1 MVKVVKGNRIEMTRG
16 DTLLLRVKVTV
27 GGVPYTPM
35 PGDSVRF
42 ALKRDDMDYYKKQF
56 KDASP
61 LVLRDIP
68 TDTMLL
74 RLEPEDTKGLDF
86 GDYVYDVQLTFA
98 SGFVRTFIADARLT
112 LCREVD

>member
-1 MVKVVKGNRIEMTRG
+1 MVQIKNNVIRMTRG
-16 DTLLLRVKVTV
+16 DTLLLRVRVTV
-27 GGVPYTPM
+27 GGVPYVPM
-35 PGDSVRF
+35 EGDSVRF

-56 KDASP
+56 KDAAP
-61 LVLRDIP
+61 LVVRDIP

-98 SGFVRTFIADARLT
+98 SGFVRTVIADTKIT